1 MNEVFSLINS
11 KKLIQLIDLAEKEIV
26 LIAPGITG
34 EVSAALVSAAK
45 IVGKE
50 SITVIL
56 DKDTNAVRYGYGEIE
71 ATETLV
77 KNNIKVRSQDNIR
90 IGIIITDLDRYI
102 FNPTQ
107 QIIEAEPEDFRIPNA
122 IRISEY
128 EAQKLLNKINSPSS
142 LFEQEDSAE
151 IGKTEITNE
160 VVKKAKEDLE
170 RKPAIKPDLARK
182 MLVTSSAF
190 QIVDSHLEGTK
201 IERRTFRL
209 NASDLGITDPE
220 IRNRISASYKILDN
234 VEFETLKEIDN
245 IYQNICEL
253 YLIKVKKNDTVILY
267 ENRKR
272 FDKAIESLK
281 EVIKDSK
288 EKLIKEISNELEK
301 SKELIIPLIMNNLK
315 NQSDIKLERLV
326 LPEPLTEKTLW
337 NYLKRKIDLRFP
349 KAEQLLKEI
358 KLKIRITNVSDQ
370 LINNED
376 FRSEIEKTFNQDFDE
391 IVRTQSALGIKEEKL
406 NINFDRINE

>member
-50 SITVIL
+50 NITVIL

-102 FNPTQ
+102 FNPTP

-128 EAQKLLNKINSPSS
+128 EAHKLLNKINPPSS

-376 FRSEIEKTFNQDFDE
+376 FRSEIEKTFDQDFDE